1 MKTRITLLIVASLA
15 LASCKAGF
23 SGSIDNPTAATTP
36 TKLPAASAWEAPI
49 TGISAVDATS
59 MPI

>member
-1 MKTRITLLIVASLA
+1 MLAPAMKTRITLLIVAALA

-36 TKLPAASAWEAPI
+36 TEQAPSAL
-49 TGISAVDATS
+49 S
-59 MPI
+59 